1 MECPIG
7 WQVTRVTADDGQQLR
22 VAVLGPVR
30 AWRGDAELE
39 LGASQRRAVLGLLA
53 VRANQVVPRDDL
65 IDGLWGEEL
74 PASAVNALHVHVSRL
89 RATLEPQRAHRAPSR
104 VLLATGAGYELRLTP
119 GQLDAE
125 AFAQRLAQAR
135 VACGTG
141 DLAAAAAL
149 FDAALTLWQGAALA
163 GIGGPWAQIFRAG
176 LGEQRLAAIE
186 EHVEVMLAL
195 GRHAEAAQQLV
206 ELVREHPLR
215 ERFAGQLMLALYRS
229 GRQAEALNAFADA
242 RRVLVGELGIEPGPQ
257 LRALHARILAADPGL
272 DTAPGLDAAPGLD
285 TAPAATTA
293 RRAPGRSAPA
303 QLPADVAAF
312 TGRSGELAALDA
324 RLASPAGGATAP
336 GAILVL
342 SGTAGVGKTALAVRW
357 SRRAASAFP
366 DGQLYVN
373 LRGYDPGQPVPPGAA
388 LAGFLRA
395 LGLAGQDIPAETD
408 ERAAAYRSLLDGRR
422 VLVVL
427 DNAAS
432 VEQVRPL
439 LPGCPS
445 CLVVVTS
452 RDSLAGLVARDGA
465 SRVDLDM
472 LPLPDAVG
480 LLRTLIGDRVDAEPE
495 AATALA
501 KQCARLPLALRVAA
515 ELAAA
520 SPDSALAGLAAE
532 LASEQRRLDLLD
544 AGGDERTA
552 VRGVFSWSYR
562 HLPAAAARAF
572 RLLGLHPGP
581 DFDAY
586 AVAALTGASALEARD
601 VLALLAR
608 AHLIHRAGGGVH
620 PAGGGR
626 HGMHDLLRAYASHL
640 TEAEDSDD
648 ARSRARGGLLDYYLA
663 AAGGA
668 MDALVP
674 AERHYR
680 PSIPPAAAGPATPE
694 LITPLL
700 ETPAQGRSWLDAER
714 PVLVAIAA
722 QGSPGIVTRLA
733 ATLFR
738 YLETGGHYAD
748 AMTIHGHARDAAVLL
763 GDRAAEATALTN
775 LGIICWRQGRYPQA
789 SDYHGQAR
797 AASVEIGDRAGEAI
811 AVANLGLVY
820 ERQGRFEQAAECQR
834 VGLALFQEGG
844 DQSGEARSLAN
855 LGSIAVRQGQYEDAV
870 DWYQQA
876 LTLLRQIGD
885 GASEASALPD
895 LGVAY
900 QRLGRYEE
908 AADCYRQALA
918 LFEESGDRIG
928 EAEARNGVAEI
939 LLATGRPDEARA
951 EHAAALALAERI
963 GDTYEQARA
972 HNGLSA
978 VLRAAGHADQADQHR
993 RRALELY
1000 PETLGDLLPL

>member
-1 MECPIG
+1 MQRGVPIG
-7 WQVTRVTADDGQQLR
+7 WQVTRVTADDGQPLR

-30 AWRGDAELE
+30 AWRADAELD

-53 VRANQVVPRDDL
+53 VRANQVVPRDEL

-104 VLLATGAGYELRLTP
+104 VLLATGAGYQLRLAP
-119 GQLDAE
+119 GLLDAE

-135 VACGTG
+135 VACGKG
-141 DLAAAAAL
+141 DLAAAAVS
-149 FDAALTLWQGAALA
+149 FDAALGLWSGAALA
-163 GIGGPWAQIFRAG
+163 GIGGPCAQIVRAG
-176 LGEQRLAAIE
+176 LGEQRLTAIE
-186 EHVEVMLAL
+186 ERLEVILAL

-215 ERFAGQLMLALYRS
+215 ERFVGQLMLALYRS
-229 GRQAEALNAFADA
+229 GRQAEALNAFAAA

-257 LRALHARILAADPGL
+257 LRTLHARILAADPGL
-272 DTAPGLDAAPGLD
+272 DVAPVAITAAAKP
-285 TAPAATTA
+285 APAAPA
-293 RRAPGRSAPA
+293 RPAPA

-312 TGRSGELAALDA
+312 TGRSGELAALDQL
-324 RLASPAGGATAP
+324 LAATAP
-336 GAILVL
+336 AESVGAVFVL

-373 LRGYDPGQPVPPGAA
+373 LRGYDPGQPLPPGDA

-395 LGLAGQDIPAETD
+395 LGLAGADIPPETD

-452 RDSLAGLVARDGA
+452 RDSLAGLVARHGA
-465 SRVDLDM
+465 GRLDLDM

-480 LLRTLIGDRVDAEPE
+480 LLRTLIGDRVDAEPG
-495 AATALA
+495 AAVALA

-520 SPDSALAGLAAE
+520 SPDSRLEGLAGE
-532 LASEQRRLDLLD
+532 LASEQRRLDLFD

-586 AVAALTGASALEARD
+586 AVAALTSGASARQPSDTGATDTQARD

-608 AHLIHRAGGGVH
+608 AHLVH
-620 PAGGGR
+620 PAGAGR
-626 HGMHDLLRAYASHL
+626 YGMHDLLRAYASHL
-640 TEAEDSDD
+640 AEAEESAD
-648 ARSRARGGLLDYYLA
+648 ARSQAVANLFDYYLA
-663 AAGGA
+663 AAASA

-680 PSIPPAAAGPATPE
+680 PRIGPVAGPVPE
-694 LITPLL
+694 LATA
-700 ETPAQGRSWLDAER
+700 AQGRAWLDAER
-714 PVLVAIAA
+714 AVLVAIVT
-722 QGSPGIVTRLA
+722 QGSPGHATRLA

-748 AMTIHGHARDAAVLL
+748 AMTVHGHARDAAALL

-775 LGIICWRQGRYPQA
+775 LGIICWRQGRYQRA
-789 SDYHGQAR
+789 IDYHQQSL
-797 AASVEIGDRAGEAI
+797 AASLEIGDRTGEAI
-811 AVANLGLVY
+811 AMANLGVVY
-820 ERQGRFEQAAECQR
+820 ERQGHLDRAAECHQQ
-834 VGLALFQEGG
+834 GLALFRQAG
-844 DQSGEARSLAN
+844 DQSGEARALAN
-855 LGSIAVRQGQYEDAV
+855 LGSVASRLGQHEHAV

-876 LTLLRQIGD
+876 LALLRRIGD
-885 GASEASALPD
+885 RAGEGSALPD

-900 QRLGRYEE
+900 QRLGRYQE
-908 AADCYRQALA
+908 ATDCYQLALA
-918 LFEESGDRIG
+918 LFAESGDRTA

-951 EHAAALALAERI
+951 EHAAALALADRL

-978 VLRAAGHADQADQHR
+978 ALRATGDVDLADRHR

-1000 PETLGDLLPL
+1000 PELGDPQLVPL

>member
-7 WQVTRVTADDGQQLR
+7 WQVTRVTPDDGLPLR

-53 VRANQVVPRDDL
+53 MRANQVVPRDEL

-89 RATLEPQRAHRAPSR
+89 RATLEPQRAHRAPSQ
-104 VLLATGAGYELRLTP
+104 VLLATGAGYQLRLAP
-119 GQLDAE
+119 GQLDAD
-125 AFAQRLAQAR
+125 AFAQRLAEAR
-135 VACGTG
+135 VARGTG
-141 DLAAAAAL
+141 DLAAAAVS
-149 FDAALTLWQGAALA
+149 FDAALTLWHGAALA

-176 LGEQRLAAIE
+176 LDEQRLAAIE
-186 EHVEVMLAL
+186 EHVEVILTL

-206 ELVREHPLR
+206 ELVRAHPLR

-272 DTAPGLDAAPGLD
+272 DAVAVAAAVRPAPPR
-285 TAPAATTA
+285 P
-293 RRAPGRSAPA
+293 APA

-312 TGRSGELAALDA
+312 TGRSDELAALDA
-324 RLASPAGGATAP
+324 LLASPAGEAAAA

-373 LRGYDPGQPVPPGAA
+373 LRGYDPGQPLPPGAA

-395 LGLAGQDIPAETD
+395 LGLPGQDIPPETD

-422 VLVVL
+422 ALVVL

-445 CLVVVTS
+445 CLVLVTS
-452 RDSLAGLVARDGA
+452 RDSLAGLVARHGA

-480 LLRTLIGDRVDAEPE
+480 LLRTLIGGRVDAEPE
-495 AATALA
+495 AAMALA

-562 HLPAAAARAF
+562 HLPDAAARTF

-581 DFDAY
+581 DFDGY
-586 AVAALTGASALEARD
+586 AVAALTGASALQARD

-608 AHLIHRAGGGVH
+608 AHLVHPAGGGVH
-620 PAGGGR
+620 PAAGGR
-626 HGMHDLLRAYASHL
+626 HGMHDLLRAYAGHL

-648 ARSRARGGLLDYYLA
+648 ARSRARAALFDYYLA
-663 AAGGA
+663 AAAAA

-680 PSIPPAAAGPATPE
+680 PAIAAAADGRVIPE
-694 LITPLL
+694 LD
-700 ETPAQGRSWLDAER
+700 TPAQGRAWLDAER

-722 QGSPGIVTRLA
+722 QGAPGTVTRLA
-733 ATLFR
+733 ATVFR

-789 SDYHGQAR
+789 IDYHEHAR
-797 AASVEIGDRAGEAI
+797 AASVEIGDPVGEAI
-811 AVANLGLVY
+811 AVANLGIVY
-820 ERQGRFEQAAECQR
+820 ERQGRLGEAAESHR
-834 VGLALFQEGG
+834 LALDLFQRAG
-844 DQSGEARSLAN
+844 DRSGEARALAN
-855 LGSIAVRQGQYEDAV
+855 LGSVEARQDQCEAAVGC
-870 DWYQQA
+870 YQQA
-876 LTLLRQIGD
+876 LALLRQIGD
-885 GASEASALPD
+885 RAAEASALPD
-895 LGVAY
+895 LGVVY

-918 LFEESGDRIG
+918 LFADSGDRIG

-978 VLRAAGHADQADQHR
+978 VLRAAGQADLADQHR

-1000 PETLGDLLPL
+1000 PEPLGDLLPL